1 MIWEKYRKASNFQ
14 DENAIIKKSNKCWKM
29 YLGDQWYGLD
39 NTEGLPV
46 VNFVEPV
53 VNYKISTVCKNV
65 MTAHYS
71 DIEGNAEYNDIYE
84 KLNSNF
90 VSNWERGHMDTVA
103 WQTLKAAAIVGDGYT
118 YWGTE
123 DLTKTQVIPC
133 TSVLLGDEQQPE
145 IQKQPYIMI
154 RERLFVDDVKA
165 MALANGIEPEKVADI
180 TSDDENEFQIGNNKD
195 LDYDNDDGKI
205 LSVLYFEKK
214 DGVVWT
220 GRAVEGLEYEPLH
233 IMAPSK
239 NGVPLPDKGLKS
251 YPIANLIW
259 QDIPNSARGQG
270 EVIKLIP
277 NQVEVNKTYARRA
290 IATKMYAYPRMAY
303 MANSIKNPEDLDKV
317 GVAIGMNEGSTGQ
330 SIQQLISY
338 LMPASSSPDA
348 KTLSDDLMQT
358 SRDLA
363 GAGDTSMGQIDPT
376 RVSGTAIVAIQD
388 QAALTLNEQVA
399 KYKQYVE
406 DIAKLW
412 FDLLIAYNPNG
423 IPIKREMTSEEEE
436 EATQGGQIMLT
447 PEEKMVSDKIMPD
460 ELEKLRPEVKVDVS
474 SNSQWSKNDEQTA
487 DDNLLANGHIT
498 FEEYV
503 ELIPD
508 GGILQ
513 KNLLQEI
520 IKKRQLNPQPPLDEN
535 GQPIEEPMEGGGQTV
550 PENAPQE
557 PLPPEEPTE

>member
-1 MIWEKYRKASNFQ
+1 MIWEKYKKASNFQ

-39 NTEGLPV
+39 NSEGLPV
-46 VNFVEPV
+46 MNFVEPV
-53 VNYKISTVCKNV
+53 VNYKVSTICKNT

-71 DIEGNAEYNDIYE
+71 DVEGKAEYNAIYD

-90 VSNWERGHMDTVA
+90 SANWERGHMDTVA

-133 TSVLLGDEQQPE
+133 TAILLGDEQQPD
-145 IQKQPYIMI
+145 IQKQPFVMI
-154 RERLFVDDVKA
+154 RERLFVEDVKK
-165 MALANGIEPEKVADI
+165 MALENGIPPEKVADI
-180 TSDDENEFQIGNNKD
+180 SADDENDFLIGNDKD
-195 LDYDNDDGKI
+195 LDYDNKDGKV

-214 DGVVWT
+214 DGIVWT
-220 GRAVEGLEYEPLH
+220 GRAVKDLEYEPLH
-233 IMAPSK
+233 PMTPMK
-239 NGVPLPDKGLKS
+239 QGVPVMEKGLKS

-270 EVIKLIP
+270 EVKKLIP

-290 IATKMYAYPRMAY
+290 VATKMYAYPRLAY
-303 MANSIKNPEDLDKV
+303 MANSIKNAEDLDKV
-317 GVAIGMNEGSTGQ
+317 GVAIGMNEGSNGQ

-338 LMPASSSPDA
+338 LMPASTSPDA
-348 KTLSDDLMQT
+348 KMLSDDLMST
-358 SRDLA
+358 TRELT

-388 QAALTLNEQVA
+388 QASLSLNEQVA
-399 KYKQYVE
+399 KFKQYVE
-406 DIAKLW
+406 DVARLW
-412 FDLLIAYNPNG
+412 FDLLLAYNPNG
-423 IPIKREMTSEEEE
+423 IPIKREMTEEEE
-436 EATQGGQIMLT
+436 YEATNGGKILLS
-447 PEEKMVSDKIMPD
+447 PEERLVPDTITPD

-474 SNSQWSKNDEQTA
+474 TNTQWSKNDEQTA
-487 DDNLLANGHIT
+487 DDNLLANGHIS

-508 GGILQ
+508 DGILQ

-520 IKKRQLNPQPPLDEN
+520 IKRRKAEPEGAEAPP
-535 GQPIEEPMEGGGQTV
+535 EEGAE
-550 PENAPQE
+550 EAPQE
-557 PLPPEEPTE
+557 EVPEEELPPEETTE

>member
-1 MIWEKYRKASNFQ
+1 MIWEKYKKASDYQ
-14 DENAIIKKSNKCWKM
+14 DENAVITKSNKCWKM

-39 NTEGLPV
+39 NSKDLPV

-53 VNYKISTVCKNV
+53 VNYKVSTICKNT

-71 DIEGNAEYNDIYE
+71 DIEGNAEYNDIYN
-84 KLNSNF
+84 KLNTNF
-90 VSNWERGHMDTVA
+90 ASNWERGHMDTVA
-103 WQTLKAAAIVGDGYT
+103 WQTLKAAAIVGDAYT

-133 TSVLLGDEQQPE
+133 TAILLGDEQQPI

-154 RERLFVDDVKA
+154 RERVFVEDVKRMA
-165 MALANGIEPEKVADI
+165 MENGIPEEKWVDL
-180 TSDDENEFQIGNNKD
+180 SGDEENDFQIGNKTDINYDKD
-195 LDYDNDDGKI
+195 KGKI
-205 LSVLYFEKK
+205 TSVLYFEKR
-214 DGVVWT
+214 DGIVWT

-233 IMAPSK
+233 PMTPSK
-239 NGVPLPDKGLKS
+239 NGQAMMDKGLKS

-270 EVIKLIP
+270 EVKKLIP

-290 IATKMYAYPRMAY
+290 MATKMYAYPRMAY

-348 KTLSDDLMQT
+348 KTLSDDLMET
-358 SRDLA
+358 TRNLA
-363 GAGDTSMGQIDPT
+363 GAGETSMGQIDPT

-406 DIAKLW
+406 DIARIW
-412 FDLLIAYNPNG
+412 FDLMIAYNPNG
-423 IPIKREMTSEEEE
+423 IPIKREMTEEEE
-436 EATQGGQIMLT
+436 KEATNGGEIMLT
-447 PEEKMVSDKIMPD
+447 AEEKVVPDKIMPE
-460 ELEKLRPEVKVDVS
+460 ELENLRPEVRVDVS
-474 SNSQWSKNDEQTA
+474 SNTQWSKQDEQTA

-498 FEEYV
+498 FDEYV
-503 ELIPD
+503 ELIPE
-508 GGILQ
+508 GGVLQ
-513 KNLLQEI
+513 KNLLQELV
-520 IKKRQLNPQPPLDEN
+520 KKRAMNPQPMLDEN
-535 GQPIEEPMEGGGQTV
+535 GQPLPDGGGQTV
-550 PENAPQE
+550 PNNLPQE
-557 PLPPEEPTE
+557 PQPPEPIE